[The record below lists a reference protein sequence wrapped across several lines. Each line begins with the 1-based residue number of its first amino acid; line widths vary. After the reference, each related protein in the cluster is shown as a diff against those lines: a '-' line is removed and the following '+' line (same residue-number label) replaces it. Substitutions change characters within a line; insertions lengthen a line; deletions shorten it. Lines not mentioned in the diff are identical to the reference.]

1 MRESEYR
8 RKLQRVP
15 NGIIFGV
22 AEGIARYLR
31 IPVWVIRTLWIL
43 AAITTGFLPVA
54 VVYLLLAIILPVG
67 PD

>member
-15 NGIIFGV
+15 NGIIFCV

-31 IPVWVIRTLWIL
+31 IPVWVVRALWIL
-43 AAITTGFLPVA
+43 AAITTGLLPVA
-54 VVYLLLAIILPVG
+54 VVYLLLALILPVG
-67 PD
+67 PA